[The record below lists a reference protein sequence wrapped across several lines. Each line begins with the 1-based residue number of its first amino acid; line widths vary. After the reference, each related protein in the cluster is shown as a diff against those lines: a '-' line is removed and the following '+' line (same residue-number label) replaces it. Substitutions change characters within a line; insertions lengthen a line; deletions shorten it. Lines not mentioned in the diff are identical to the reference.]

1 MILTDSNE
9 IIAKIRQKDILTIS
23 RIITEVESSKCDDL
37 LSEIYKY
44 IGTSYRIG
52 ITGPPGAGKSSITN
66 HLISRFRKLN
76 KSVAIISVD
85 PTSPFSGGALLGDR
99 LRMSQHYSDPNV
111 YIRSM
116 ASRGSQGGLSYKA
129 QDAANVLDCAGF
141 DIIIYETVGV
151 GQIELDIMK
160 SSDVVLVTLVPEA
173 GDDIQMMKAGLMEI
187 GDVFIINKSDRSGS
201 NKLKTAM
208 QQIFSLKPNQNEW
221 KNKIIKTSAIKDSG
235 IDSLVKVINEYYK
248 YYTSSGLKQKVF
260 KQRYKE
266 QIGDIIKRDYQ
277 KSFWNSKRKNI
288 LKEILDVDKSKWPS
302 PIDLAEKLKNN
313 G

>member
-1 MILTDSNE
+1 LTDSNE

-23 RIITEVESSKCDDL
+23 RIITQVESSSCDQL
-37 LSEIYKY
+37 LSNIYNY
-44 IGTSYRIG
+44 IGHSYRIG

-66 HLISRFRKLN
+66 HLIQKFRDLN
-76 KSVAIISVD
+76 KSIAVIAVD
-85 PTSPFSGGALLGDR
+85 PTSPFTGGALLGDR
-99 LRMSQHYSDPNV
+99 LRMSEHFSDPNV

-187 GDVFIINKSDRSGS
+187 GNIFIINKSDRSGS

-208 QQIFSLKPNQNEW
+208 QQIFSLKSSLNDWE
-221 KNKIIKTSAIKDSG
+221 NKIIKTSAINNEG
-235 IDSLVKVINEYYK
+235 IEALFDAINDYYNFYK
-248 YYTSSGLKQKVF
+248 ESGLMQKAF
-260 KQRYKE
+260 KERYQQ
-266 QIGDIIKRDYQ
+266 QIGEIIKRDYQ
-277 KSFWNSKRKNI
+277 KKFWNDKRKKLLEHI
-288 LKEILDVDKSKWPS
+288 LTDDRSKWPS
-302 PIDLAEKLKNN
+302 PIDFAEKLKKHE
-313 G
+313 